1 MISAETNPIVDSL
14 RGAHADAIRES
25 ALKVLREF
33 IDEQRAMLTRLAEE
47 ADGAD
52 SSSLLDHAGVA
63 DKRTQLRQTM
73 AKLNE
78 IAA

>member
-14 RGAHADAIRES
+14 RGAHADSIRES
-25 ALKVLREF
+25 ALNVLREF
-33 IDEQRAMLTRLAEE
+33 IDEQRAMLTRLADE
-47 ADGAD
+47 ADGSN